1 MMMRHRKNG
10 DATHREGDM
19 RRLGLTILLCLA
31 AFAGQA
37 FAQTYPTKPI
47 RVIVPFSAGSATDI
61 IARTVAEQLSQQM
74 GQPIVVENRVGASGT
89 IGIGQ
94 VAKADPDGYTLLV
107 HSSTFA
113 VTANTF
119 SNPGYDAVK
128 DFAGISLFVS
138 LPNVLIV
145 KPDKYKTLKDLVAAL
160 KAAPG
165 KLNYATVGPGS
176 GAHLN
181 GERFLMAAGLKAQA
195 IPYKGGPEGTA
206 SVLSG
211 DTEFYFVPLPAAR
224 GLIASGKVAALGVS
238 TTKRSASLPNVPTTV
253 EAGLPN
259 SEYNFWVGFWA
270 PAKTPKA
277 IVDKLNAETVKA
289 LANPGVREK
298 LTKMGSDPQ
307 SMKTA
312 EFDGFVKNE
321 IKLNGDLVKAA
332 GVKIN

>member
-1 MMMRHRKNG
+1 MK
-10 DATHREGDM
+10 
-19 RRLGLTILLCLA
+19 RLLL
-31 AFAGQA
+31 AFALCWIAAGA
-37 FAQTYPTKPI
+37 AVAQDYPNKTI

-61 IARTVAEQLSQQM
+61 IARTVVEQISQQL
-74 GQPIVVENRVGASGT
+74 GQPVIVENRVGASGT

-94 VAKADPDGYTLLV
+94 VAKSEPDGYTLLV

-119 SNPGYDAVK
+119 ANPGYDAVK
-128 DFAGISLFVS
+128 DLAGISVFVN

-145 KPDKYKTLKDLVAAL
+145 KPGKYKTVKDLIDAA
-160 KAAPG
+160 KAANG
-165 KLNYATVGPGS
+165 KMNYATVGPGS

-181 GERFLMAAGLKAQA
+181 GERFLMAGGVKAQA
-195 IPYKGGPEGTA
+195 IPYKGGPEGTS

-238 TTKRSASLPNVPTTV
+238 TPKRSASLPDVPTTV

-259 SEYNFWVGFWA
+259 SEYNFWVGMWA

-289 LANPGVREK
+289 LANPAVREK
-298 LTKMGSDPQ
+298 LTKMGADPA
-307 SMKTA
+307 SMATA
-312 EFDGFVKNE
+312 EFDAFVKKE
-321 IKLNGDLVKAA
+321 IALNGELVKAA
-332 GVKIN
+332 GVEITK

>member
-1 MMMRHRKNG
+1 
-10 DATHREGDM
+10 
-19 RRLGLTILLCLA
+19 LCLIG
-31 AFAGQA
+31 AGA
-37 FAQTYPTKPI
+37 FAQDYPTRTI

-61 IARTVAEQLSQQM
+61 VARTVVEQVSQQI

-94 VAKADPDGYTLLV
+94 VAKSEPDGYTLLV

-119 SNPGYDAVK
+119 ANPGYDAVK

-145 KPDKYKTLKDLVAAL
+145 KPDKYKTVKDLVAAA
-160 KAAPG
+160 KAANG
-165 KLNYATVGPGS
+165 KMNYATVGPGS

-181 GERFLMAAGLKAQA
+181 GERFLMAAGVKAQA

-238 TTKRSASLPNVPTTV
+238 SPKRSAAMPNIPTTV
-253 EAGLPN
+253 EAGIPN
-259 SEYNFWVGFWA
+259 SDYNFWVGFWA
-270 PAKTPKA
+270 PARTPKA
-277 IVDKLNAETVKA
+277 IVEKLNAEAVKA
-289 LANPGVREK
+289 LANPAIREK
-298 LTKMGSDPQ
+298 LTKMGSDPM

-312 EFDGFVKNE
+312 EFDAFVKKE
-321 IKLNGDLVKAA
+321 IEVNGALVKAA
-332 GVKIN
+332 NVPIN

>member
-1 MMMRHRKNG
+1 
-10 DATHREGDM
+10 M
-19 RRLGLTILLCLA
+19 RRWLLTAALCLIGTGA
-31 AFAGQA
+31 L
-37 FAQTYPTKPI
+37 AQDYPTRTI

-61 IARTVAEQLSQQM
+61 IARTVMDQLSQQM
-74 GQPIVVENRVGASGT
+74 GQPVVVENRVGASGT

-94 VAKADPDGYTLLV
+94 VAKADPDGHTLLV

-119 SNPGYDAVK
+119 SNPGYDAMK
-128 DFAGISLFVS
+128 DFAGVSLFVN

-145 KPDKYKTLKDLVAAL
+145 KPGKYKTVKDLLNAA
-160 KAAPG
+160 KAANG
-165 KLNYATVGPGS
+165 KMNYATVGPGS

-181 GERFLMAAGLKAQA
+181 GERFLMAAGVKAQA

-238 TTKRSASLPNVPTTV
+238 TQKRSSSLPDVPTTV

-259 SEYNFWVGFWA
+259 SEYNFWVGMWA
-270 PAKTPKA
+270 PAKTPRA
-277 IVDKLNAETVKA
+277 IVEKLNAETVKA
-289 LANPGVREK
+289 LANPAVRAK
-298 LTKMGSDPQ
+298 LSKMGADAA
-307 SMKTA
+307 SMATA
-312 EFDGFVKNE
+312 EFDNYVKSE

>member
-1 MMMRHRKNG
+1 MLRW
-10 DATHREGDM
+10 
-19 RRLGLTILLCLA
+19 LLTAALCLIG
-31 AFAGQA
+31 AGA
-37 FAQTYPTKPI
+37 FAQDYPTRTI

-61 IARTVAEQLSQQM
+61 VARTVVEQVSQQI

-94 VAKADPDGYTLLV
+94 VAKSEPDGYTLLV

-119 SNPGYDAVK
+119 ANPGYDAVK

-145 KPDKYKTLKDLVAAL
+145 KPDKYKTVKDLVAAA
-160 KAAPG
+160 KAANG
-165 KLNYATVGPGS
+165 KMNYATVGPGS

-181 GERFLMAAGLKAQA
+181 GERFLMAAGVKAQA

-238 TTKRSASLPNVPTTV
+238 SPKRSAAMPNIPTTV
-253 EAGLPN
+253 EAGIPN
-259 SEYNFWVGFWA
+259 SDYNFWVGFWA
-270 PAKTPKA
+270 PARTPKA
-277 IVDKLNAETVKA
+277 IVEKLNAEAVKA
-289 LANPGVREK
+289 LANPAIREK
-298 LTKMGSDPQ
+298 LTKMGSDPM

-312 EFDGFVKNE
+312 EFDAFVKKE
-321 IKLNGDLVKAA
+321 IEVNGALVKAA
-332 GVKIN
+332 NVPIN